1 MWWSLPM
8 EQWQWGCKGW
18 HSPPSQGLILPVA
31 HSMYFCALCA
41 LVIVWNVFLEELN
54 WHFLQI
60 ESWTPRIPMR
70 DHSQWSVIMMHSDGE
85 PLSHIPNREEGH
97 KALTELC
104 DSYNDSSTAY
114 LVLTLMTPYEK
125 SSRRVLSEAFRK
137 YSVEVV
143 TALWK
148 EVPRELVRSEYVL
161 PHQGPRT
168 LEPREQ
174 SEDRG

>member
-1 MWWSLPM
+1 
-8 EQWQWGCKGW
+8 
-18 HSPPSQGLILPVA
+18 
-31 HSMYFCALCA
+31 
-41 LVIVWNVFLEELN
+41 
-54 WHFLQI
+54 
-60 ESWTPRIPMR
+60 
-70 DHSQWSVIMMHSDGE
+70 MMHSDGE

-174 SEDRG
+174 SEERG

>member
-1 MWWSLPM
+1 
-8 EQWQWGCKGW
+8 
-18 HSPPSQGLILPVA
+18 
-31 HSMYFCALCA
+31 
-41 LVIVWNVFLEELN
+41 
-54 WHFLQI
+54 
-60 ESWTPRIPMR
+60 
-70 DHSQWSVIMMHSDGE
+70 MMHSDGE

-114 LVLTLMTPYEK
+114 LVLTLMTPHEK

-168 LEPREQ
+168 GAKRAV
-174 SEDRG
+174 